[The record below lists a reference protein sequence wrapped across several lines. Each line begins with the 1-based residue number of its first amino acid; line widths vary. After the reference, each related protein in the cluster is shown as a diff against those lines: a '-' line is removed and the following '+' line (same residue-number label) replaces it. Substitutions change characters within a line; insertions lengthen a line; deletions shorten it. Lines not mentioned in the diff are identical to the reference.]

1 MSKHKNN
8 VNPDHYKTRGRDPQ
22 GRDVVHQVERA
33 QYAEAA
39 AREKRNHSED
49 TKDDSLPQKNI
60 SGQTGGSRPDQPDEE
75 PDTWGGEGGA
85 GDHDPSKTR
94 S

>member
-8 VNPDHYKTRGRDPQ
+8 VNPDHYKTRGSEPQ
-22 GRDVVHQVERA
+22 GRDVVHEVERA

-39 AREKRNHSED
+39 AREKR
-49 TKDDSLPQKNI
+49 KDPKDGSDHAPASKEISKN
-60 SGQTGGSRPDQPDEE
+60 TDQPDEE

>member
-8 VNPDHYKTRGRDPQ
+8 VNPDHYKTRGREPQ
-22 GRDVVHQVERA
+22 GRDVVHEVERA
-33 QYAEAA
+33 QYAEAT
-39 AREKRNHSED
+39 AREKWNDPKDGKEGTSEPKRMP
-49 TKDDSLPQKNI
+49 TEM
-60 SGQTGGSRPDQPDEE
+60 GGRPDQPDEE